1 MSPHLLRNIDQIQE
15 AEGRP
20 RGPRAGTLLLASL
33 GAACLIFAVVSHSK
47 RKAPTTGK
55 APDPLGDLVA
65 QTKGA
70 KPIDSADLGGKDV
83 TFPSMLSDEARTTT
97 ALAAVRP
104 GAAPAADDRSR
115 PPGSTPPSN
124 GAKTDAVTNPP
135 PPTDR
140 LPVVPLPAKNIVAS
154 SPVVSRPRDTLTQMA
169 REASSVTTPPVE
181 EGRPGGY
188 QLQASSFRSEP
199 EASGFATALRQRG
212 HHAYVEPTQLLGRGT
227 WYRVRIG
234 PFKTQKDA
242 ASYRADFEKKEHL
255 VSFIVDPPKDKTKN
269 P

>member
-20 RGPRAGTLLLASL
+20 RGARAGTLLLASL
-33 GAACLIFAVVSHSK
+33 GAACLVFAVLSHSK
-47 RKAPTTGK
+47 HKAPATGK
-55 APDPLGDLVA
+55 APDPLGELVA
-65 QTKGA
+65 QAKGA
-70 KPIDSADLGGKDV
+70 KPADSSDLGGKDV

-104 GAAPAADDRSR
+104 TAAPPAE
-115 PPGSTPPSN
+115 
-124 GAKTDAVTNPP
+124 AVPNPP

-140 LPVVPLPAKNIVAS
+140 LAVVPLPAKNIVAS

-169 REASSVTTPPVE
+169 REASSVTTPPVD
-181 EGRPGGY
+181 EGRAGGY
-188 QLQASSFRSEP
+188 QLQASSFRSET
-199 EASGFATALRQRG
+199 EATAFATALRQRG

-234 PFKTQKDA
+234 PFKTQKEA

-269 P
+269 